1 MSVLGRLGQRLN
13 AAGVVTIE
21 RLKWSTIVLPFV
33 ALLVLVALL
42 RSSLHD
48 WLHEFPEVFF
58 LAGLF
63 AACVFGF
70 ASVVFALIEAQEA
83 RVLEQ
88 NRVLAEL
95 LRRTER
101 QNLELTA
108 LLSVSRASSAPISL
122 DRMYEE
128 ALTAVRAFTG
138 ADAVELWLTED
149 GSLVLAGGE
158 GSPSGEALVRE
169 AASRGSTVV
178 KESQGRNSVRAIP
191 FWLRGSTVG
200 VLVVTA
206 PDDAAF
212 AGPDEQR
219 VLEGIGRQIALGVE
233 NARLHDQVLDR
244 AVLEERER
252 IARELHDGLA
262 QVLGF
267 INTQSQAARKL
278 LADGRLSDT
287 ASELEAM
294 TAASREVYA
303 DVREA
308 ILGLRGT
315 TRGLIPTL
323 RDYVERMPRAGDCEV
338 ELRIRSDAEGVVL
351 SPPAEIQLL
360 RIVQEALSNARK
372 HARATRIEVDVD
384 ADAETL
390 GVEVADDGRGFDP
403 LVLDSRGWPRFGL
416 QTMRER
422 AHAIGGT
429 FEIRSSPGRGS
440 SVVVRVP
447 RVAERETVGASAAG

>member
-1 MSVLGRLGQRLN
+1 MSGFGKLGQWLN

-42 RSSLHD
+42 RSSLHH

-63 AACVFGF
+63 AVCVFSF
-70 ASVVFALIEAQEA
+70 ASVVFALIETQEV

-88 NRVLAEL
+88 NRVLGEL

-101 QNLELTA
+101 QNLELSA
-108 LLSVSRASSAPISL
+108 LLSVSRASAAPISL
-122 DRMYEE
+122 DWMYEE
-128 ALTAVRAFTG
+128 ALTAVRAFT
-138 ADAVELWLTED
+138 DARTVELWLTED
-149 GSLVLAGGE
+149 GSLVLARGQ
-158 GSPSGEALVRE
+158 GSPSCEALARE

-178 KESQGRNSVRAIP
+178 EESQGRNSVCAIP
-191 FWLRGSTVG
+191 LGLRGGAVG

-206 PDDAAF
+206 PDGAAF
-212 AGPDEQR
+212 ASLDEQR
-219 VLEGIGRQIALGVE
+219 VLEGIGHQIALGVE
-233 NARLHDQVLDR
+233 NARLHEQVLDR

-278 LADGRLSDT
+278 LADGRLSDA

-315 TRGLIPTL
+315 ARGLIATL
-323 RDYVERMPRAGDCEV
+323 RDYVERLPRTGDCEV
-338 ELRIRSDAEGVVL
+338 ELRVRPDAEDAVL
-351 SPPAEIQLL
+351 SPSAEIQLL

-372 HARATRIEVDVD
+372 HAQATRIEVDVD

-403 LVLDSRGWPRFGL
+403 LVLDHRGWPRFGL

-422 AHAIGGT
+422 AYAIGGE
-429 FEIRSSPGRGS
+429 FEIRSSPGQGS

>member
-21 RLKWSTIVLPFV
+21 RLKWSTILLPFT
-33 ALLVLVALL
+33 ALVVLVALL

-48 WLHEFPEVFF
+48 WLHEFPGVFF

-63 AACVFGF
+63 AVCVFSF
-70 ASVVFALIEAQEA
+70 ASIVFALIEAQEA

-88 NRVLAEL
+88 NQELAEL

-101 QNLELTA
+101 QNLELSA
-108 LLSVSRASSAPISL
+108 LLSVSRASAAPISL
-122 DRMYEE
+122 DTMYDE
-128 ALTAVRAFTG
+128 ALSSIRAFTG

-149 GSLVLAGGE
+149 GALVRVGGE
-158 GSPSGEALVRE
+158 RTLPGEALARK
-169 AASRGSTVV
+169 AAKRGSSVV
-178 KESQGRNSVRAIP
+178 EKSEGEGLVCALP
-191 FWLRGSTVG
+191 LLLRGSTVG

-206 PDDAAF
+206 RDDAAF
-212 AGPDEQR
+212 ADPDELR
-219 VLEGIGRQIALGVE
+219 VLEGIGHQIALGVE
-233 NARLHDQVLDR
+233 NTRLHEQVLDR

-278 LADGRLSDT
+278 LASGRARD
-287 ASELEAM
+287 ADAELEAM
-294 TAASREVYA
+294 SAASRHVYD

-308 ILGLRGT
+308 ILGLRGAPK
-315 TRGLIPTL
+315 GLVPTL
-323 RDYVERMPRAGDCEV
+323 RDYIERLPRTGSCTV
-338 ELRIRSDAEGVVL
+338 ELRVRPDAEGAVL
-351 SPPAEIQLL
+351 SPPAEIQLV

-372 HARATRIEVDVD
+372 HAQATRVEVDVD

-403 LVLDSRGWPRFGL
+403 LVLDYTGWPRFGL

-422 AHAIGGT
+422 AHAVGGT
-429 FEIRSSPGRGS
+429 FEIRSSPGHDS
-440 SVVVRVP
+440 SVIVRVP
-447 RVAERETVGASAAG
+447 RVAERETVGASATG